1 MKRINM
7 FVLLSVAVPMI
18 ALVGCKKKEAESS
31 TVRFKLTDAPGEY
44 DAVNV
49 DIQAVEVH
57 SETEGWVT
65 FSSNLGVVNLL
76 DYMNGQTTLITEGEI
91 KAGKI
96 TQARLVLGSNNSVVV
111 DWVTY
116 QLSTPSAMQAG
127 LHVNLNN
134 QLQAGED
141 YSFTIDFDAAQSIVA
156 TGSGSF
162 TLKPTLRLI
171 AAGSTFIN
179 GNAGGGSVV
188 IDGSS
193 TVINGDVTGAISGS
207 VSTTTGLAIVYAEDA
222 EGHVTSTMTG
232 LSGNFMLQAMQ
243 SGSYTVTIDP
253 ILPLINSKV
262 MSNVNVSAGQ
272 TTTLG
277 LVTL

>member
-1 MKRINM
+1 M
-7 FVLLSVAVPMI
+7 FLMISVAVPMMV
-18 ALVGCKKKEAESS
+18 LVGCKKKEAESS
-31 TVRFKLTDAPGEY
+31 SVKFMLTDAPGEY

-49 DIQAVEVH
+49 DIQAIEVH

-65 FSSNLGVVNLL
+65 FNSNLGVVNLL

-111 DWVTY
+111 DGVTY

-179 GNAGGGSVV
+179 SNGGGSVV
-188 IDGSS
+188 IDGSG
-193 TVINGDVTGAISGS
+193 TVVNSDVTGTISGS

-253 ILPLINSKV
+253 ILPIINSKV

>member
-1 MKRINM
+1 MRRINM
-7 FVLLSVAVPMI
+7 FLMISVAVPMMV
-18 ALVGCKKKEAESS
+18 LVGCKKKEAESS
-31 TVRFKLTDAPGEY
+31 AVRFMLTDAPGEY

-49 DIQAVEVH
+49 DIQAIEVH

-111 DWVTY
+111 NGVTY

-179 GNAGGGSVV
+179 GSGGGSVV
-188 IDGSS
+188 IDGSG
-193 TVINGDVTGAISGS
+193 TVVNSDVTGTISGS

-232 LSGNFMLQAMQ
+232 LTGNFMLQAMQ

-253 ILPLINSKV
+253 ILPIINSKV